1 MANNVRHGKRKFKQ
15 MALEVAVRNP
25 ERYEGILKSFAKH
38 EGTILDDKGILKVYS
53 QLYIDDVVTTDKL
66 ADKTLTTEQLY
77 DWIKNNCSHNNEW
90 GFPTGYQAA
99 FTRYLKTLSEFG
111 FIYAQYNKTLKL
123 SEISKALVNGKITLS
138 EAFAIQSMRYWR
150 KSPYRRVLNDFNFFE
165 FIVDSILKLKSKGH
179 KLSINQFN
187 VGLFSD
193 DGNVDEFLSLLYEN
207 KIGSDINMAYYLV
220 KRKYDEIDDMHAKVA
235 KQTSAFRDYGNTV
248 FRVLQL
254 TGFITIE
261 YEGILL
267 ISPNENRM
275 GFYKDLKNMEFRI
288 TEEAKENED
297 LYFEQLGTFDLQL
310 ESLVL
315 SYRKKKD
322 NSTSEYNQKIPNIIN
337 SYGLTQESLEEALLK
352 VSSGDNKGK
361 DIFWFIQAP
370 VKFEFLLTLY
380 AYTYFGDIFVYK
392 PNYICDEAGIP
403 YSHAPGNIGDI
414 EIYNQEQYWLIE
426 ATLIRSKIQQVN
438 NETVNLFRHID
449 TSKEVSKYLTLI
461 APYIHDDTRL
471 IFNVSSIITMIKNQ
485 KMSLFSDCQTTNDF
499 VENLKGNNYF
509 ELLQSK
515 SIEFVLDLRKKLN
528 SIKTV

>member
-1 MANNVRHGKRKFKQ
+1 M
-15 MALEVAVRNP
+15 
-25 ERYEGILKSFAKH
+25 
-38 EGTILDDKGILKVYS
+38 
-53 QLYIDDVVTTDKL
+53 
-66 ADKTLTTEQLY
+66 
-77 DWIKNNCSHNNEW
+77 
-90 GFPTGYQAA
+90 
-99 FTRYLKTLSEFG
+99 
-111 FIYAQYNKTLKL
+111 
-123 SEISKALVNGKITLS
+123 
-138 EAFAIQSMRYWR
+138 
-150 KSPYRRVLNDFNFFE
+150 
-165 FIVDSILKLKSKGH
+165 
-179 KLSINQFN
+179 
-187 VGLFSD
+187 
-193 DGNVDEFLSLLYEN
+193 
-207 KIGSDINMAYYLV
+207 
-220 KRKYDEIDDMHAKVA
+220 
-235 KQTSAFRDYGNTV
+235 
-248 FRVLQL
+248 
-254 TGFITIE
+254 
-261 YEGILL
+261 
-267 ISPNENRM
+267 
-275 GFYKDLKNMEFRI
+275 
-288 TEEAKENED
+288 
-297 LYFEQLGTFDLQL
+297 
-310 ESLVL
+310 